1 LVTVVVG
8 NVVAGVGDRQR
19 SFISRYHALL
29 SLTAAGTE
37 PRKCDSHR
45 LQLTIEDGHSFSPAA
60 SAFVSDHASLPRHCL
75 SYIFQEY
82 STW

>member
-1 LVTVVVG
+1 MTVVVG
-8 NVVAGVGDRQR
+8 NVVAGVGDWQR

-29 SLTAAGTE
+29 SPTAAGTE
-37 PRKCDSHR
+37 PRKCDSHW

-60 SAFVSDHASLPRHCL
+60 SAFVSDHALQPSL